1 MEISTSLPHVEHVM
15 DGKKVDSR
23 GRAMLIKAL
32 SAVEMYFFPEKLVL
46 NLSSRHVSMLYLN

>member
-23 GRAMLIKAL
+23 GRAMLVKAL
-32 SAVEMYFFPEKLVL
+32 SAVEMYFPEILLL
-46 NLSSRHVSMLYLN
+46 NLSS